1 MMGKGLAII
10 VEFVRDL
17 FGLAKKKSEAD
28 EAESKRI
35 HDETQA
41 ENDEARKE
49 RAGVTPSVDAAG
61 RRTP

>member
-1 MMGKGLAII
+1 MGKAVAII
-10 VEFVRDL
+10 VEFVRDI

-35 HDETQA
+35 HEETQA
-41 ENDEARKE
+41 ENDAARKE
-49 RAGVTPSVDAAG
+49 HAVTPSVDAAG